1 MCVCV
6 MAGPSDE
13 LRCVWG
19 GNGAPFKKAKKSP
32 SGHISHSGGC
42 SMSLYD
48 VRNERPS
55 EGPKFHPTES
65 HQLHP

>member
-1 MCVCV
+1 MCVV
-6 MAGPSDE
+6 VGASDE

-19 GNGAPFKKAKKSP
+19 DNGALPKKAKISP
-32 SGHISHSGGC
+32 SGYIPHSGVC

-55 EGPKFHPTES
+55 AGPKFHPTES
-65 HQLHP
+65 HQ